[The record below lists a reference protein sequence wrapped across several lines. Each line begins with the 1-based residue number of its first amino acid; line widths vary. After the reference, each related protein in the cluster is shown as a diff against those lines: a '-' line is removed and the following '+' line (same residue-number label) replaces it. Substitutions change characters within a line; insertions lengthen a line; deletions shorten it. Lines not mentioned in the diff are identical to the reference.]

1 MILFLS
7 FQQCAAWFVV
17 LALIYLGLCLASPLR
32 KVPGPWYTGFTVL
45 ILRWHEL
52 RANRTRYV
60 HSLHA
65 KYGPVVRLGPAEVS
79 FTSYEAIKEIYCSR
93 GSGYDKS
100 EFYDLFRVF
109 GRRTMFSTLYKEEH
123 AKRKRVFADRYANSN
138 IMKPASLGG
147 IQERSRRFIQCCEA
161 SGTGSHDIFMSLH
174 AYACDCATYHLFD
187 PYGTNCLQDEADMEM
202 MSQITGDDS
211 LQNRLIQHYSPTLH
225 RMLSGIVDLFA
236 EPRATPLADNFAMA
250 AARGPEPSPFTLLSR
265 MQEKSAAG
273 SHLDQLDMAAEV
285 MDHMVAGIDTTG
297 DGLCFLMWELS
308 QPRSFSFQEE
318 LQREL
323 RAQCVADDAHTGFD
337 NLPFLDAVVQEGL
350 RCFPPIPMS
359 LPRRVPADGRTID
372 GYDIPGSTVVSCQPF
387 SVHRVHDVF
396 PDPDTF
402 NPERWCEA
410 EGDAERKRVMFAF
423 SNGGRGCV
431 GKHLALVEMKTL
443 LRDVYSRYTT
453 LPCDTMTAES
463 MAMDDH
469 LISSRPLGKKCL
481 LRFIP
486 LSEKHE

>member
-1 MILFLS
+1 MIFLSS
-7 FQQCAAWFVV
+7 FQQCAAGFVV
-17 LALIYLGLCLASPLR
+17 LALVYLGRCLASPLR
-32 KVPGPWYTGFTVL
+32 NVRGPWYAAFTVL

-60 HSLHA
+60 HSLHTR
-65 KYGPVVRLGPAEVS
+65 YGPVVRLGPAEVS
-79 FTSYEAIKEIYCSR
+79 FTSCDAVKEIYCSR
-93 GSGYDKS
+93 GSGYDKT

-109 GRRTMFSTLYKEEH
+109 GRRTMFSTLNKDE
-123 AKRKRVFADRYANSN
+123 ARPALQIFADRYANSHV
-138 IMKPASLGG
+138 MKPVSLDG
-147 IQERSRRFIQCCEA
+147 IHERSRRFIQRCEA
-161 SGTGSHDIFMSLH
+161 SGTDSHDVFV
-174 AYACDCATYHLFD
+174 Y
-187 PYGTNCLQDEADMEM
+187 
-202 MSQITGDDS
+202 
-211 LQNRLIQHYSPTLH
+211 RLIQHYSPALH
-225 RMLSGIVDLFA
+225 GMLSGVLDLFA
-236 EPRATPLADNFAMA
+236 EPRSTPLADGFAMA
-250 AARGPEPSPFTLLSR
+250 AAKGEAPSPFTLLSR

-273 SHLDQLDMAAEV
+273 SRLDQLDIAAET

-308 QPRSFSFQEE
+308 QPRSFRFQEK

-323 RAQCVADDAHTGFD
+323 QAQSPAVDSTPAGFD
-337 NLPFLDAVVQEGL
+337 KLPFLDAVVQEGL

-359 LPRRVPADGRTID
+359 LPRRVPAEGRTID
-372 GYDIPGSTVVSCQPF
+372 GYDIPGSTIVSCQPF

-410 EGDAERKRVMFAF
+410 EGEAERKRAMFAF

-453 LPCDTMTAES
+453 LPDDAMAAES

-481 LRFIP
+481 LQFIP
-486 LSEKHE
+486 ISEKHG